1 MDVDCSVPVYR
12 IALVRERTHNV
23 VTKRISQP
31 EEAADLF
38 RSYMADPDRELFAVM
53 VLSAKNEVIGIHT
66 VSIGTLDS
74 TIVHPRETFKPAVL
88 LNAASIIV
96 AHNHPSGDPTPSFE
110 DREMTKR
117 LVDAGEILGIPVLDH
132 LVITQDAFTSLRV
145 VGTL

>member
-1 MDVDCSVPVYR
+1 MEDECSVPVYR
-12 IALVRERTHNV
+12 IALVRERNHEV
-23 VTKRISQP
+23 ASKRISQP

-88 LNAASIIV
+88 LNASSIIV

-117 LVDAGEILGIPVLDH
+117 LVDAGEILGIPLLDH
-132 LVITQDAFTSLRV
+132 LVVTHDSFSSMKKLGV
-145 VGTL
+145 W